1 MELYLTRDCESW
13 ALWTERPRFYGQPGV
28 WEEAPGCDHHV
39 LLDLRPV
46 PVTDDACFGIRMPM
60 NGIRCVQLVECGKE
74 SEA

>member
-39 LLDLRPV
+39 LLELCPV
-46 PVTDDACFGIRMPM
+46 PTTDDACMGVNVPM
-60 NGIRCVQLVECGKE
+60 NGIRCVKLVDCGD
-74 SEA
+74 AQ